1 MPQQT
6 TCGIFIPH
14 QKSSLSLWSRSTD
27 FKIQDCQR
35 TNPREYQI
43 VRTPTKETTWIQ
55 NLASPNHHSTLCRMP
70 YLNNNNKNK
79 NTNQIISRQDYH
91 LTQVCLSEE
100 KQINKQTKKKQA
112 QISYYKKLTQVT
124 GPSLGGQKP
133 KGRKNSILKPGER
146 RPQTQ

>member
-27 FKIQDCQR
+27 SKIQDYQR

-100 KQINKQTKKKQA
+100 KQINKQTKKTSTNFILQEAYTSHWTKLRRA
-112 QISYYKKLTQVT
+112 ETKRKKEFNI
-124 GPSLGGQKP
+124 KAW
-133 KGRKNSILKPGER
+133 
-146 RPQTQ
+146 